1 MKKMKPYKG
10 YTATVEFDADEMVL
24 HGRVENIR
32 DVISFQ
38 AVSVDDL
45 QPRFEEAIDDYLDL
59 CSERGEQP
67 EKPFSGKFVLR
78 LDADL
83 HREIALR
90 SARERKSLNAWIV
103 DAVSAA
109 LGVSRPRSAARK
121 SLNA

>member
-45 QPRFEEAIDDYLDL
+45 QSAFEEAIDDYLDL

-103 DAVSAA
+103 DVVAAA
-109 LGVSRPRSAARK
+109 LGVSTTRAGTRK
-121 SLNA
+121 SLNS

>member
-45 QPRFEEAIDDYLDL
+45 QSRFEEAIDDYLDL

-103 DAVSAA
+103 DVVSAA
-109 LGVSRPRSAARK
+109 LGVQGRRAGHA
-121 SLNA
+121 NH